1 MIENMEYKLQHT
13 LSFLDW
19 RQRGRV
25 PSSPFKRH
33 YRYITY
39 IILYTFCSATNPIHN
54 ASGEI
59 GMPKSV
65 MLTHANVGA
74 NVSQNLH
81 PGSHT
86 NHSATGILH
95 LVIFLDKIE

>member
-1 MIENMEYKLQHT
+1 
-13 LSFLDW
+13 
-19 RQRGRV
+19 
-25 PSSPFKRH
+25 
-33 YRYITY
+33 
-39 IILYTFCSATNPIHN
+39 
-54 ASGEI
+54 
-59 GMPKSV
+59 MPKSV

-95 LVIFLDKIE
+95 LVIFLDKIEYTRVDYYKYPTVNNDKD